1 MSDSRGRFLEVAART
16 VRVMDLFSGIG
27 GMTCGFVQAS
37 SAALRFEP
45 IFAVEWE
52 APLAEIY
59 RSNFGPHVHVGDI
72 ADVDLFP
79 AADVVIGG
87 PPCQGFSPLG
97 RDRDTESRAAL
108 NSLWR
113 HFVRG
118 LEQTRPLVFVME
130 NVPELLKSQE
140 YAVFKDRVTSLGYS
154 VREDVLLAADF
165 GVPQLRRRAIVVG
178 SRVGDAPWPTPTH
191 EPGNYVTVREA
202 LAGLPLEPDGRR
214 WHRARP
220 NIRPSSI
227 ERYKA
232 VPEGGNRFDLAK
244 NRPDLLPECWHRKK
258 SGTTDVFGRLWWD
271 RPAFTIR
278 TEFYKPEKGRYLH
291 PEANRPITVREAAA
305 LQSFPRRH
313 AKPPHGF
320 VFPEHL
326 PMTAVA
332 KGIGNA
338 VPPRLAQAI
347 AKAVGAQL
355 LAEADDRLASRAVA

>member
-1 MSDSRGRFLEVAART
+1 MVTFRLI
-16 VRVMDLFSGIG
+16 DLFAGIG
-27 GMTCGFVQAS
+27 GMTCGFVQANGTE
-37 SAALRFEP
+37 ARFEP
-45 IFAVEWE
+45 VFAVELE
-52 APLAEIY
+52 EPLAAIY
-59 RSNFGPHVHVGDI
+59 RRNFGDHIHVGDI
-72 ADVDLFP
+72 KDVEKFP

-97 RDRDTESRAAL
+97 RDRDTHSRALL

-113 HFVRG
+113 HFVRA
-118 LEQTRPLVFVME
+118 LEESQPSVFVME
-130 NVPELLKSQE
+130 NVPELLRSAE
-140 YAVFKDRVTSLGYS
+140 YAAFKERVTSPRLGYK

-165 GVPQLRRRAIVVG
+165 GAPQLRRRAIVVG
-178 SRVGDAPWPTPTH
+178 SRIGKPPWPSATYSPEH
-191 EPGNYVTVREA
+191 YATVRKA
-202 LAGLPLEPDGRR
+202 LKGLPLEPDEKR

-244 NRPDLLPECWHRKK
+244 NRPELLPPCWKRKK

-291 PEANRPITVREAAA
+291 PEAHRPITLREAAC
-305 LQSFPRRH
+305 LQGFPRRY
-313 AKPPHGF
+313 AKPPLGF
-320 VFPEHL
+320 IFPEDL
-326 PMTAVA
+326 PMVTVA

-338 VPPRLAQAI
+338 VPPPLARAI
-347 AKAVGAQL
+347 GAAVL
-355 LAEADDRLASRAVA
+355 DYLTDKLDAEAEQAA

>member
-1 MSDSRGRFLEVAART
+1 MFEMPLKPRALRLI
-16 VRVMDLFSGIG
+16 DLFSGIG

-37 SAALRFEP
+37 TTEVRYEPVFAAELD
-45 IFAVEWE
+45 AQ
-52 APLAEIY
+52 LATIY
-59 RSNFGPHVHVGDI
+59 RANFGDHVHQGDI
-72 ADVDLFP
+72 AGVQEFP
-79 AADVVIGG
+79 QADVVIGG

-97 RDRDTESRAAL
+97 RDRDAASRVAL

-118 LEQTRPLVFVME
+118 LEQSRPHVFVME
-130 NVPELLKSQE
+130 NVPELLRSAE
-140 YAVFKDRVTSLGYS
+140 YKRFKALVGSKGLGYT

-165 GVPQLRRRAIVVG
+165 GVPQLRRRAIVIG
-178 SRVGDAPWPTPTH
+178 SRLGLPPWPVRTH
-191 EPGNYVTVREA
+191 TASTHVTVRDA
-202 LAGLPLEPDGRR
+202 LKGLPFDPDGRR

-232 VPEGGNRFDLAK
+232 VPEGGNRFDLAR
-244 NRPDLLPECWHRKK
+244 NRPDLLPRCWREKP
-258 SGTTDVFGRLWWD
+258 SGTTDVFGRVWWD

-291 PEANRPITVREAAA
+291 PQAHRPITVREAAC

-320 VFPEHL
+320 IFPEDL
-326 PMTAVA
+326 PMTVVA

-347 AKAVGAQL
+347 GRVI
-355 LAEADDRLASRAVA
+355 ADYLVDALEPASQAA